1 MKKLNKT
8 LILIICSVFIFNF
21 APQVYAQEKLNFI
34 DAIKCALQN
43 NNELNA
49 MKSALSANEREIG
62 IARSNLMPK
71 VRANEDFVSTNNPA
85 QVFALKL
92 NQTRLTSGDFAGAPS
107 SFNNPGNITNFL
119 TAVTLDQSVYNRKSN
134 IAVAMAKKEYS
145 AQGYTYLRKQEE
157 LVNKVAQTYLMVNT
171 AQEFVKVTSQGV
183 SDAKEHL
190 RIAQVRYKNEL
201 GLYSDVLRAQ
211 TAVTEAEQRYIS
223 AVKNLNIAKR
233 ALGLLMSKAESV
245 EIADTI
251 PDFTLKNID
260 YYNETALYRND
271 IKAMEINVENAKN
284 NIKMA
289 NSDIFPTLN
298 AVASY
303 NLYQNNFPF
312 GAEGN
317 NYIAGAF
324 LNWNAFDGNKRK
336 YEVLKAKDKEAEA
349 KEYLEGLKKAVSY
362 KVYESY
368 ENVEEANKNLELAV
382 SALKSAE
389 EGTRLVQKRWESS
402 LSPFVDLMDA
412 QTNLDRARANVIKS
426 NNDLKS
432 ALINLS
438 FESGIITKE
447 LAVE

>member
-1 MKKLNKT
+1 MKKN
-8 LILIICSVFIFNF
+8 LILMLSSVFIFNF
-21 APQVYAQEKLNFI
+21 ASQLYAQEKLNFI

-49 MKSALSANEREIG
+49 MKSDLSANERNIG

-71 VRANEDFVSTNNPA
+71 IRANEDFVSTNNPA

-92 NQTRLTSGDFAGAPS
+92 NQARLTTADFAGAPS
-107 SFNNPGNITNFL
+107 SFNKPGNITNFL
-119 TAVTLDQSVYNRKSN
+119 TAVTLDQSIYNRKSN
-134 IAVAMAKKEYS
+134 IELTMAKKEYS
-145 AQGYTYLRKQEE
+145 AQGYRYLRKQEE
-157 LVNKVAQTYLMVNT
+157 LVNKVAQTYLTVNT
-171 AQEFVKVTSQGV
+171 AQKFAKVASQGIA
-183 SDAKEHL
+183 DAKEHL

-211 TAVTEAEQRYIS
+211 TAVTEAEQRCIS

-233 ALGLLMSKAESV
+233 ALGLLLGKTESV
-245 EIADTI
+245 EITETI
-251 PDFTLKNID
+251 PDFLLRNID
-260 YYNETALYRND
+260 FYNVTALYRND
-271 IKAMEINVENAKN
+271 IKAMEINVENSKN
-284 NIKMA
+284 NIKLA
-289 NSDIFPTLN
+289 NADIFPTLN
-298 AVASY
+298 TVASY
-303 NLYQNNFPF
+303 NLYQNNFPL

-324 LNWNAFDGNKRK
+324 LNWSAFDGNKRK
-336 YEVLKAKDKEAEA
+336 YEVLKAKDKETEA
-349 KEYLEGLKKAVSY
+349 KEYLEGLKKAVFY

-368 ENVEEANKNLELAV
+368 ENVEESNKNLELAV

-389 EGTRLVQKRWESS
+389 EGTRLVQKRWENS

-432 ALINLS
+432 ALINLD

>member
-8 LILIICSVFIFNF
+8 LILIICSVFIFTF
-21 APQVYAQEKLNFI
+21 TPRAYAQEKLNFI

-62 IARSNLMPK
+62 IAKSNLMPK
-71 VRANEDFVSTNNPA
+71 IRANEDFVSTNNPA

-92 NQTRLTSGDFAGAPS
+92 NQTRLTSSDFAGAPS

-134 IAVAMAKKEYS
+134 IALAMAKKEYS

-183 SDAKEHL
+183 ADAKEHL
-190 RIAQVRYKNEL
+190 RIAQIRYKNEL
-201 GLYSDVLRAQ
+201 GLYSDILRAQ

-223 AVKNLNIAKR
+223 AGKNLNIAKR
-233 ALGLLMSKAESV
+233 ALGLLVGKAESV
-245 EIADTI
+245 EVSDSV
-251 PDFTLKNID
+251 PGFTLRNID
-260 YYNETALYRND
+260 YYNGTAPCRND
-271 IKAMEINVENAKN
+271 IKAMEINVENSKN
-284 NIKMA
+284 NIKLA
-289 NSDIFPTLN
+289 NADIFPTLN

-324 LNWNAFDGNKRK
+324 LNWSAFDGNKRK
-336 YEVLKAKDKEAEA
+336 YEVLKAKDKETEA
-349 KEYLEGLKKAVSY
+349 KEYLEGLKKVVSF

-368 ENVEEANKNLELAV
+368 ENVEEANKNLELAI
-382 SALKSAE
+382 SALKAAE